1 MPQPRR
7 HRMRRPARLD
17 SARSWLESG
26 AEVTVR
32 AYARRYGVDRYTACD
47 ELGILGV
54 ALSAK
59 DQRWSVRPP
68 PVPKRSRRE
77 EPEGVQDGLPDGWL
91 EWGGELMFVAGF
103 TSGGAPYG
111 VRVQDFPAHDL
122 PEELKAFAEER
133 RAEERRL
140 TALAA
145 EQRARFGRQERDV
158 PF

>member
-1 MPQPRR
+1 
-7 HRMRRPARLD
+7 MRRPARLD

-32 AYARRYGVDRYTACD
+32 AYAHRYGVDRYTAYD

-68 PVPKRSRRE
+68 PVPKRSRCE
-77 EPEGVQDGLPDGWL
+77 EPEPEGTEDGLPDDWM
-91 EWGGELMFVAGF
+91 EWGGELMFV
-103 TSGGAPYG
+103 
-111 VRVQDFPAHDL
+111 
-122 PEELKAFAEER
+122 
-133 RAEERRL
+133 RRL
-140 TALAA
+140 SALAA
-145 EQRARFGRQERDV
+145 EQRVGIGWQDRDV